1 MKIERLFIYC
11 LLAGTSLFA
20 SCSSEDM
27 ADNPVETLSEGMY
40 PLTFTATKD
49 DGAANTRAA
58 GKDAWSVGDEIGAR
72 IGTGTKGSY
81 RIKSTDG
88 SQMKNIDPVYWLN
101 TSPTTVTAWYPKDSK
116 NNVPLN
122 NQSGG
127 FANIDFLKA
136 EAKNC
141 SYSTS
146 TTLNFKYLLAKV
158 KIKLKTTN
166 STTNLDDAQVSLW
179 GNTMCSYSEGVITGN
194 GTNSYLPTYKE
205 GNGPDA
211 TYEALLVPLQM
222 NETRFIRILLKN
234 EKEYY
239 YTTAVTLT
247 AGNLYVYEITV
258 NDGPVVVDLA
268 KITGDTYTAKWDC
281 IINGDAN
288 TQLAKNIVIKD
299 GVTVTINNVNIKPN
313 KYTHAISGEGNAI
326 LVLEGENTVEGNG
339 GYMAGVH
346 AATCITIK
354 GSGKLTATGGECAP
368 GIGGGKYAS
377 CGDIIIEDGTI
388 IATATGGGYPAAGI
402 GCECGNI
409 TIRGGNITAA
419 GADDCPGIGSG
430 YSSCCKNIIIL
441 GGTVTAIKERQGTVS
456 IGASPYGGCDTITID
471 DKANV
476 TQK

>member
-1 MKIERLFIYC
+1 
-11 LLAGTSLFA
+11 
-20 SCSSEDM
+20 
-27 ADNPVETLSEGMY
+27 
-40 PLTFTATKD
+40 
-49 DGAANTRAA
+49 
-58 GKDAWSVGDEIGAR
+58 
-72 IGTGTKGSY
+72 
-81 RIKSTDG
+81 
-88 SQMKNIDPVYWLN
+88 MKNIDPVYWLN

-419 GADDCPGIGSG
+419 GQMIVLELVVGIVHVV
-430 YSSCCKNIIIL
+430 KIL
-441 GGTVTAIKERQGTVS
+441 
-456 IGASPYGGCDTITID
+456 
-471 DKANV
+471 
-476 TQK
+476 

>member
-11 LLAGTSLFA
+11 LLAGTSLLA

-27 ADNPVETLSEGMY
+27 TDNPVETLSEGMY

-288 TQLAKNIVIKD
+288 T
-299 GVTVTINNVNIKPN
+299 
-313 KYTHAISGEGNAI
+313 
-326 LVLEGENTVEGNG
+326 
-339 GYMAGVH
+339 
-346 AATCITIK
+346 
-354 GSGKLTATGGECAP
+354 
-368 GIGGGKYAS
+368 
-377 CGDIIIEDGTI
+377 
-388 IATATGGGYPAAGI
+388 
-402 GCECGNI
+402 
-409 TIRGGNITAA
+409 
-419 GADDCPGIGSG
+419 
-430 YSSCCKNIIIL
+430 
-441 GGTVTAIKERQGTVS
+441 
-456 IGASPYGGCDTITID
+456 
-471 DKANV
+471 
-476 TQK
+476 